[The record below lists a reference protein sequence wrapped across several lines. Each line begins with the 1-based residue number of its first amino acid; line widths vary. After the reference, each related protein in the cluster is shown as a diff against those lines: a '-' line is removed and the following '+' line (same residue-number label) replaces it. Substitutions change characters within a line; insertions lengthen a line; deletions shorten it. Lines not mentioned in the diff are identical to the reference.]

1 MFYQLGLQMC
11 SDFLKN
17 LVFNRRAHVAS
28 NVTVAFL
35 GPEFTIIYV
44 IFHYSGIIY
53 YYCGGNNV
61 IKMFPKYF
69 FRRPNN
75 LCAF

>member
-1 MFYQLGLQMC
+1 MC

-28 NVTVAFL
+28 NVTVVFL

-44 IFHYSGIIY
+44 IY
-53 YYCGGNNV
+53 YYCGENNA
-61 IKMFPKYF
+61 IKMLRKYF
-69 FRRPNN
+69 FGDETTYVRSSWMIE
-75 LCAF
+75 A